1 MWKANDLRFLLFTK
15 KNPFA
20 SAARKK
26 VESKPP
32 SAMAPVGKKDPT
44 LT

>member
-1 MWKANDLRFLLFTK
+1 LRFLLFTK

-20 SAARKK
+20 SAVARKK